1 MKMEKLTYL
10 VASLMLAGTMLT
22 TAACGGGNS
31 ASNSSGGT
39 GKETEIIIEVDSGGV
54 GTEWVVKAGERFSKL
69 NANKSYAEG
78 KMGVKIT
85 PKTVNGVSLNGVET
99 SGTAI
104 FDLSDVAS
112 VNAAAGKVLNLN
124 DLVTEKYDTRK
135 GQSVSIEDKIDENT
149 RARYQIGGE
158 YYALPSIEFYPGMA
172 YDINLFD
179 DYGFYFASPDYVN
192 ADRRH
197 MSTILGQAFY
207 FIEVGEDAQKSV
219 GPDGKAGTLD
229 DGLPSSLYELIALCE
244 YMSNHDPVVIPL
256 SFTGQYAYYSNFMI
270 EALTASMLGWERAQA
285 MYSFN
290 GELEVITGFTNENLF
305 PGATGGAN
313 IKKPITD
320 KVTITEETGY
330 YTSWIVEKYY
340 AEAFMELAI
349 ANGWFGSWTENTGLS
364 QKDAMNKFVM
374 SGLGSA
380 DKIGMHIDGSFW
392 YNEANTAGY
401 FEDRDKLQGMA
412 GGLNPRKVG
421 WMSLPVNYSE
431 TVTDEDNGAGQ
442 VFVEMW
448 RSMLVINKNIE
459 NNDELREA
467 AKDFVKFIY
476 SDAELSAYTAL
487 TSIKKS
493 LNYEVSDSDK
503 QNISSYGTQ
512 LLGLLSDTNNQVLY
526 FAGNNAT
533 FNASPNKF
541 VITSW
546 SLGFGMV
553 DELPYYKARTKHADE
568 YPSVMDIFKY
578 QSIPKSDW
586 STLYK
591 GTGTIGGVHDKIN

>member
-1 MKMEKLTYL
+1 MKMKKLMCL
-10 VASLMLAGTMLT
+10 IVSFMLAGAMLT
-22 TAACGGGNS
+22 ATACDGGNS
-31 ASNSSGGT
+31 TDSGGFT
-39 GKETEIIIEVDSGGV
+39 GNETEIIIELDSGGV

-78 KMGVKIT
+78 KKGVKIT
-85 PKTVNGVSLNGVET
+85 PKTVNGVNLNGSET

-104 FDLSDVAS
+104 FDLSGVAS
-112 VNAAAGKVLNLN
+112 INTAAGKVLNLD
-124 DLVTEKYDTRK
+124 DLVKEKYDTRK
-135 GQSVSIEDKIDENT
+135 GQSISIEDKIDESA
-149 RARYQIGGE
+149 RARYKIGGE

-179 DYGFYFASPDYVN
+179 DYGFYFASPDYKN
-192 ADRRH
+192 PDRRY
-197 MSTILGQAFY
+197 MSSILGEEFY
-207 FIEVGEDAQKSV
+207 FIEVGEDLQKSV
-219 GPDGKAGTLD
+219 GPDGKAGTAD

-244 YMSNHDPVVIPL
+244 YMSNHDAGVIPL

-270 EALTASMLGWERAQA
+270 EALTVSMLGWERAQTL
-285 MYSFN
+285 YTFN
-290 GELEVITGFTNENLF
+290 GELEVVTGFSEENLF

-313 IKKPITD
+313 IKKPITK
-320 KVTITEETGY
+320 KVQVTEECGY

-349 ANGWFGSWTENTGLS
+349 ANGWFGSWAENTGFS

-392 YNEANTAGY
+392 YNEANTQGY

-412 GGLNPRKVG
+412 GGLNPREVG

-431 TVTDEDNGAGQ
+431 TVTEGNGKGQ

-467 AKDFVKFIY
+467 AQDFVKFIY

-493 LNYEVSDSDK
+493 LNYEISDSDS
-503 QNISSYGTQ
+503 QNISSYGKQ
-512 LLGLLSDTNNQVLY
+512 LLGLVNDPDNHVLY
-526 FAGNNAT
+526 FEGNNAT
-533 FNASPNKF
+533 FEGTPDRF

-546 SLGFGMV
+546 ANGYGWV
-553 DELPYYKARTKHADE
+553 GELCYYKARTKNAGK
-568 YPSVMDIFKY
+568 YPSVMDTFKQ
-578 QSIPKSDW
+578 QSISKTAW
-586 STLYK
+586 SSLYRGS
-591 GTGTIGGVHDKIN
+591 GTVGGEYDKIN